1 MLGNQTSTNAA
12 AALPGSAKQSEL
24 LSFDPAPA
32 KVTAGLPASAADQ
45 RPADYFLSVVVPVYN
60 EQLVI
65 RECVARLVAV
75 LQGLACR
82 YEIIFVNDG
91 SRDATAALLEEER
104 LKHENIRIVSFA
116 RNFGHQMA
124 ITAGMD
130 YARGHVVITMD
141 ADLQDPPELIPEMVA
156 RWQSGSDVVY
166 AKRRTRAGET
176 WFKKWSAAAYYR
188 VLRKL
193 TDVNVP
199 VDVGD
204 FRLLSRAA
212 LDALIRIRERHRY
225 LRGLVSW
232 LGFEQ
237 SFVEYDRDKRF
248 AGKSNY
254 RWSRSIRLS
263 IDGITSFSVLPLR
276 AATVAGIV
284 LAAAACF
291 LALALL
297 YGFFLAHQVNIGWAV
312 VLDAV
317 LLLGGIQLIFIGVLG
332 EYVGSVH
339 EEAKR
344 RPLYVIREVSE

>member
-1 MLGNQTSTNAA
+1 
-12 AALPGSAKQSEL
+12 
-24 LSFDPAPA
+24 
-32 KVTAGLPASAADQ
+32 
-45 RPADYFLSVVVPVYN
+45 
-60 EQLVI
+60 
-65 RECVARLVAV
+65 
-75 LQGLACR
+75 LACR

>member
-1 MLGNQTSTNAA
+1 
-12 AALPGSAKQSEL
+12 
-24 LSFDPAPA
+24 
-32 KVTAGLPASAADQ
+32 
-45 RPADYFLSVVVPVYN
+45 
-60 EQLVI
+60 
-65 RECVARLVAV
+65 
-75 LQGLACR
+75 
-82 YEIIFVNDG
+82 
-91 SRDATAALLEEER
+91 
-104 LKHENIRIVSFA
+104 
-116 RNFGHQMA
+116 
-124 ITAGMD
+124 
-130 YARGHVVITMD
+130 
-141 ADLQDPPELIPEMVA
+141 MVA